1 MFSEVANKERE
12 TQMLALKKEYVV
24 EVLPHD
30 LNDLFGGEG
39 TELMFSCS
47 KPVDHHEFDGAG
59 TALYFSCSEPVRAG
73 GEGFGTEMF
82 FSCS

>member
-1 MFSEVANKERE
+1 
-12 TQMLALKKEYVV
+12 MLALKKEYVV

-47 KPVDHHEFDGAG
+47 
-59 TALYFSCSEPVRAG
+59 EPVRAG
-73 GEGFGTEMF
+73 G
-82 FSCS
+82 

>member
-1 MFSEVANKERE
+1 
-12 TQMLALKKEYVV
+12 
-24 EVLPHD
+24 
-30 LNDLFGGEG
+30 
-39 TELMFSCS
+39 MFSCS

-59 TALYFSCSEPVRAG
+59 TELYFSCSEPVRAG

>member
-1 MFSEVANKERE
+1 
-12 TQMLALKKEYVV
+12 MLALKKEYVV

-39 TELMFSCS
+39 TELMFSWS

-59 TALYFSCSEPVRAG
+59 TELYFHVLSQCVQGAKVSAQKCSFLVR
-73 GEGFGTEMF
+73 
-82 FSCS
+82 S